1 VNDVGSSISARSL
14 RSEARRNLESGT
26 TRALL
31 LGMVWCV
38 LLSGLLVWNVAVT
51 ADLLQSARGYQD
63 AGASVTVVDAAGR
76 IDGQQC
82 ASLAALPNVRGAGA
96 LRADPA
102 PLTPAVTPGVELP
115 TFEATPGLIGILLP
129 DARERNGIF
138 LSDAAADALGAGRT
152 PLALGDRSVDIAGTF
167 PYPEDGRRPLLG
179 YSVVETVPDAGTFDQ
194 CWVAVWPESPRV
206 QSIAGSAVVVD
217 EDAGQGPPT
226 VGQLNSSLGRTFD
239 GEASYRNRA
248 TAFLPGALVLV
259 GVSLGFLA
267 VRMRRLELAAARLIG
282 IRPSDQ
288 GVMLLMESGAWI
300 AAASIISLVLTLAAS
315 VAMTGGLLPSG
326 LEFAVIAVLA
336 GGVGVVCGVLGE
348 VASISSRRALR
359 YFRDR

>member
-1 VNDVGSSISARSL
+1 MGVEETARGLISAALAELAREGALPAGVTGSTFAVERPKRPEHGDLATNAALAIQKVAQRSP
-14 RSEARRNLESGT
+14 RDVA
-26 TRALL
+26 ALL
-31 LGMVWCV
+31 AEKL
-38 LLSGLLVWNVAVT
+38 
-51 ADLLQSARGYQD
+51 
-63 AGASVTVVDAAGR
+63 
-76 IDGQQC
+76 
-82 ASLAALPNVRGAGA
+82 RGA
-96 LRADPA
+96 PH
-102 PLTPAVTPGVELP
+102 
-115 TFEATPGLIGILLP
+115 I
-129 DARERNGIF
+129 
-138 LSDAAADALGAGRT
+138 
-152 PLALGDRSVDIAGTF
+152 RSVDIAGTF

-194 CWVAVWPESPRV
+194 CWVEVWPESPRV

-217 EDAGQGPPT
+217 ADAGQGPPT

-326 LEFAVIAVLA
+326 LEFAVTAVLA
-336 GGVGVVCGVLGE
+336 GGVGVVCGVLGG